1 MMDINLLP
9 PQSVQQR
16 YAFSI
21 QVVSAAALSI
31 LTVVFV
37 ILAVTEQSRAAS
49 DEATAEHVQSLVS
62 QAKKQVASLQKQV
75 QSTGVV
81 SSIHYESGLGVDVR
95 DFVKSIVG
103 KAPQSAAFTSIHA
116 DDSGQIT
123 LVGIVGSASDLAKY
137 EESLR
142 QLNRISSVWVQS
154 TTTDQKV
161 HFTMTLHLQNGG
173 GTQ

>member
-21 QVVSAAALSI
+21 QVITAAVLSI

-49 DEATAEHVQSLVS
+49 DEAAAEHVQSLVS
-62 QAKKQVASLQKQV
+62 QAQRQVASLQKQV

-81 SSIHYESGLGVDVR
+81 SSVHFDSGLNVDVR
-95 DFVKSIVG
+95 DLVKSIVG
-103 KAPQSAAFTSIHA
+103 KAPQSAAFTSFHA

-123 LVGIVGSASDLAKY
+123 LVGTVGSASDLATY

-142 QLNRISSVWVQS
+142 QLDKISSVWVQS